1 MADLF
6 SNTDDGRVL
15 TSNTVGWSNARD
27 VDTGGSVQTSE
38 TATANFTAVNKFS
51 SRGGGSAFRIERSFM
66 YFDTSGITGTVTSAN
81 FHIIGHSSGQD
92 GSIIAVKSNAFG
104 GDGGTALSTADFD
117 AMPGWTDGAS
127 QAGNVTNYSAA
138 FESTSGTWNNN
149 SSNTLTG
156 TSDLRSD
163 MQNNDIVIVCFL
175 DYTNDY
181 LNVEPS
187 SAGTTNLGGRFSEQT
202 TVNARPHIN
211 YVEVAAGYGHSVIGV
226 ASANIGKVIGVA
238 TADIGKVIGV
248 D

>member
-1 MADLF
+1 MPELF
-6 SNTDDGRVL
+6 SNADDGRVL
-15 TSNTVGWSNARD
+15 TANVVGFSNARD
-27 VDTGGSVQTSE
+27 ADTG
-38 TATANFTAVNKFS
+38 ATVATGEVSSTNFTAVNKFS
-51 SRGGGSAFRIERSFM
+51 SRGGGNQFRIERSFM

-81 FHIIGHSSGQD
+81 FEIVGSSGDD

-127 QAGNVTNYSAA
+127 AEGNVTKYSSP
-138 FESTSGTWNNN
+138 FESTSGTWSTNGVNI
-149 SSNTLTG
+149 LTG

-163 MQNNDIVIVCFL
+163 MQNNNVVIVCFL

-187 SAGTTNLGGRFSEQT
+187 SAGTTNLGARFFEASSAGQ
-202 TVNARPHIN
+202 RPRID
-211 YVEVAAGYGHSVIGV
+211 YVEGATGYTHSIIGV
-226 ASANIGKVIGVA
+226 ASANIAKVNALA
-238 TADIGKVIGV
+238 TANIGKINTL